1 MSSQIRLLS
10 LIQMDYRLTERRA
23 LFTRCIETLWSC
35 RVKNSLEPFILI
47 IEENKA
53 LEEEMLK
60 KIASE
65 GRKMGISMCLL
76 TQHPAEI
83 DGLVMS
89 QMGTQFMG
97 RTTTGA
103 DLECLRNFMEENVQF
118 LSKLRTGEY
127 IVNGMTLIQ
136 PTKINIRDRYSLSSK

>member
-1 MSSQIRLLS
+1 
-10 LIQMDYRLTERRA
+10 
-23 LFTRCIETLWSC
+23 
-35 RVKNSLEPFILI
+35 
-47 IEENKA
+47 
-53 LEEEMLK
+53 
-60 KIASE
+60 
-65 GRKMGISMCLL
+65 MGISMCLL

-97 RTTTGA
+97 RTTTGT
-103 DLECLRNFMEENVQF
+103 DLECLRNFTEENVQF

-136 PTKINIRDRYSLSSK
+136 PTRMFVRDRYSLIGT

>member
-1 MSSQIRLLS
+1 M
-10 LIQMDYRLTERRA
+10 M
-23 LFTRCIETLWSC
+23 
-35 RVKNSLEPFILI
+35 V
-47 IEENKA
+47 EENKA
-53 LEEEMLK
+53 LEEETLK

-97 RTTTGA
+97 RTTTGT
-103 DLECLRNFMEENVQF
+103 DLECLRNFTEENVQS
-118 LSKLRTGEY
+118 LSQLRTGEW
-127 IVNGMTLIQ
+127 IVNGMTLFQ
-136 PTKINIRDRYSLSSK
+136 PTRIFVRDRYSLS